1 MFAVPINAR
10 SVGRFAV
17 LLVAALVLSFLTRP
31 AEAAPAKPK
40 REPQRVSNAQLR
52 EAIHVLQVTKRTLE
66 GADHDY
72 GGHRVDAI
80 KAIGAA
86 EHQLRLALGSQNKGK
101 KPGGKAGK
109 GGKGN
114 EPQNISNLQLA
125 EAIPVLQR
133 TVGLLEKANHDYGG
147 HREQAIKDIN
157 ISIHQLKKA
166 LEFEKKREK

>member
-1 MFAVPINAR
+1 MFALPMNAR
-10 SVGRFAV
+10 LAV
-17 LLVAALVLSFLTRP
+17 WLAAGFVLSLLP
-31 AEAAPAKPK
+31 SVADAKPK

-52 EAIHVLQVTKRTLE
+52 EAIHVLQATKKTLE

-80 KAIGAA
+80 KAINAA
-86 EHQLRLALGSQNKGK
+86 EHQLRLALGSQHKGK
-101 KPGGKAGK
+101 KPGKPGGK

-133 TVGLLEKANHDYGG
+133 TIGLLEQANHDYGG
-147 HREQAIKDIN
+147 HREQAIKDIHVA
-157 ISIHQLKKA
+157 IRQLKRA